1 MSAITILGFLLL
13 LIMVIFGGKK
23 GLISFFTLFLNF
35 IILVISILL
44 IIYGVS
50 IYLVTFIFCFI
61 IAAINLFVLNS
72 YNVKTQAAFLG
83 TLVTIL
89 ILILMI
95 YFSVEMGHLQGF
107 ATEQQD
113 ETYVYSMNI
122 GIDMV
127 QFMVFTIILAVIAAV
142 IDLTITISSP
152 IYELHQVNPTL
163 TQYELF
169 QSGMRVGREILA
181 TSANTIYLAFFG
193 GQLALFIWF
202 FKLKYSFGHII
213 NSKIFAQE
221 FISIILGGIAVAIS
235 IPITAWITAFLIKR
249 PSRQRK
255 NDESIN

>member
-44 IIYGVS
+44 IIYGVP

-122 GIDMV
+122 GIDMI
-127 QFMVFTIILAVIAAV
+127 QFMVFTIVLAVIAAV
-142 IDLTITISSP
+142 IDLAITISSP
-152 IYELHQVNPTL
+152 MYELSETNP
-163 TQYELF
+163 EL
-169 QSGMRVGREILA
+169 SK
-181 TSANTIYLAFFG
+181 TTIHFWHA
-193 GQLALFIWF
+193 
-202 FKLKYSFGHII
+202 
-213 NSKIFAQE
+213 
-221 FISIILGGIAVAIS
+221 
-235 IPITAWITAFLIKR
+235 
-249 PSRQRK
+249 SR
-255 NDESIN
+255 

>member
-23 GLISFFTLFLNF
+23 DSFLFHFVLNF

-44 IIYGVS
+44 IIYGVP

-107 ATEQQD
+107 ATD
-113 ETYVYSMNI
+113 
-122 GIDMV
+122 
-127 QFMVFTIILAVIAAV
+127 
-142 IDLTITISSP
+142 
-152 IYELHQVNPTL
+152 
-163 TQYELF
+163 
-169 QSGMRVGREILA
+169 
-181 TSANTIYLAFFG
+181 
-193 GQLALFIWF
+193 
-202 FKLKYSFGHII
+202 
-213 NSKIFAQE
+213 
-221 FISIILGGIAVAIS
+221 
-235 IPITAWITAFLIKR
+235 
-249 PSRQRK
+249 SRMKHMCIQ
-255 NDESIN
+255 